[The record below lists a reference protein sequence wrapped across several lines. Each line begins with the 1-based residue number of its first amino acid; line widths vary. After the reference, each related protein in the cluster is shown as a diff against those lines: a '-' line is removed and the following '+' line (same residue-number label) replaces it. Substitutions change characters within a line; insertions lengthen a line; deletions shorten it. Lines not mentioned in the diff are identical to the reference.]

1 MASLEKS
8 GYLVMLGT
16 GPHTE
21 RASHVDWDF
30 VSKSSQPEPR
40 LLCALPPAHRGHLS
54 DAVDR

>member
-40 LLCALPPAHRGHLS
+40 LVS
-54 DAVDR
+54 